1 MHGPMKAWFA
11 AKQKKKNCAE
21 KAFKKYVGSQIL
33 WRILQPFTI
42 EDFTD
47 NSIFSTQ
54 DMQCCWLFKNAKTS
68 HILGWKYRI
77 IQKICYTAVVQS
89 CNIRHNIWDL
99 GLKIS
104 DHSENL
110 LYSCSTK
117 LQYSSQYL
125 GLFALHYHGA
135 LHAYGMRAWY
145 HGHMVQYRTM
155 VRLYHGTVVRLYH
168 GTVPC
173 MVRVGRYCTSRALE
187 VPWDHGTTTVLY
199 ENAQCDTVRS
209 YKNRTY

>member
-1 MHGPMKAWFA
+1 MGPVPVRLTMHGPMKAWFA

-42 EDFTD
+42 EDCTD

-89 CNIRHNIWDL
+89 CNIRP
-99 GLKIS
+99 
-104 DHSENL
+104 
-110 LYSCSTK
+110 
-117 LQYSSQYL
+117 YSSYT
-125 GLFALHYHGA
+125 LHMA
-135 LHAYGMRAWY
+135 I
-145 HGHMVQYRTM
+145 
-155 VRLYHGTVVRLYH
+155 
-168 GTVPC
+168 
-173 MVRVGRYCTSRALE
+173 RVY
-187 VPWDHGTTTVLY
+187 
-199 ENAQCDTVRS
+199 
-209 YKNRTY
+209 NRTLHIGIQPYSSYGHNMGIPPYSSYEHTAVLFIPVWAMPYNIFIMSFVQQSGL